1 MDRSGERGGN
11 TLSYDEWNEYA
22 KKLDEEWKSLDEG
35 RGVTSESGEVERRET
50 EPTPADIRRSLEK
63 ARQGE
68 KKGIKKYVAGAV
80 LAAFLFAQS
89 TGMLSFLSN
98 DEKVD
103 ENVLNNNQKRIESRA
118 EEQERIGIY
127 DGYGEKGMYLDEEKT
142 HPNNFGHA
150 GHAMEVCGGD
160 IVETVKY
167 TAENEVEAMACY
179 LASMPNE
186 VKPQDWK
193 NLTIKE
199 TEEKLESMSVNDFET
214 IQTEFN
220 NILDEAVCSPVILK
234 GQFNNT
240 FIKPKN
246 PDGPINHENMRAVR
260 VITNE
265 DGTLATKFAW
275 EVETEDGRKNVCM
288 FVKISKA
295 EGTEKHC
302 LNALVPAWD
311 KEWSIIYRDLP
322 DLEPRPDPT
331 PEKPNIVPP
340 VQPPVKPP
348 EKPNIVPNNPE
359 KPQVPEKPNIVPPV
373 VPPTLEGKNDA
384 LTNQDIKINNQKLGQ
399 TSELTEKKTEK
410 DYYQPGIMNTEIK
423 ADQGKKEGIGS
434 GGAVN
439 LETGKTYIEGEEVE
453 TNDGQEIKPTF
464 SKETNE
470 ESKET
475 ADKVSGGDGQPSVIE
490 TPEVVQGLA
499 KDAVGSITQEK
510 FSGADFNQP
519 GTTDEELGSI
529 FSDIEGEK

>member
-1 MDRSGERGGN
+1 MWED
-11 TLSYDEWNEYA
+11 
-22 KKLDEEWKSLDEG
+22 
-35 RGVTSESGEVERRET
+35 
-50 EPTPADIRRSLEK
+50 
-63 ARQGE
+63 
-68 KKGIKKYVAGAV
+68 
-80 LAAFLFAQS
+80 
-89 TGMLSFLSN
+89 SF
-98 DEKVD
+98 K
-103 ENVLNNNQKRIESRA
+103 
-118 EEQERIGIY
+118 
-127 DGYGEKGMYLDEEKT
+127 
-142 HPNNFGHA
+142 
-150 GHAMEVCGGD
+150 
-160 IVETVKY
+160 
-167 TAENEVEAMACY
+167 
-179 LASMPNE
+179 
-186 VKPQDWK
+186 
-193 NLTIKE
+193 
-199 TEEKLESMSVNDFET
+199 
-214 IQTEFN
+214 
-220 NILDEAVCSPVILK
+220 
-234 GQFNNT
+234 
-240 FIKPKN
+240 
-246 PDGPINHENMRAVR
+246 
-260 VITNE
+260 
-265 DGTLATKFAW
+265 
-275 EVETEDGRKNVCM
+275 
-288 FVKISKA
+288 
-295 EGTEKHC
+295 
-302 LNALVPAWD
+302 
-311 KEWSIIYRDLP
+311 YRDLP
-322 DLEPRPDPT
+322 DLEPKPDPT

-384 LTNQDIKINNQKLGQ
+384 LTNQDIKINNQKLEQ

-410 DYYQPGIMNTEIK
+410 DYYQPGIMHTEIK

-499 KDAVGSITQEK
+499 EDAVGSITQEK